1 MFELEGETPA
11 ERRERLRRER
21 KEFLDFID
29 RSMEDLR
36 RQRSS

>member
-1 MFELEGETPA
+1 MFENEGETPA

-21 KEFLDFID
+21 REFLDFIY
-29 RSMEDLR
+29 RSMENLR

>member
-1 MFELEGETPA
+1 MFENEGETPA

-21 KEFLDFID
+21 KEFLAFIN
-29 RSMEDLR
+29 RSMENLR